1 MSFVADDSS
10 FQATFSSGNC
20 SECGDP
26 LLKGEWLVYVADE
39 LVHEECASGGGSW
52 TNTDKMP
59 WD

>member
-1 MSFVADDSS
+1 MSFVADDNS

-20 SECGDP
+20 
-26 LLKGEWLVYVADE
+26 EWLVYVADE